1 LGAST
6 STGAHFKMT
15 EPRTDE
21 EYYDDQDY
29 YGEYYDQVPRR
40 GWSSL
45 ALAISGL
52 AGIVVGFACAA
63 CIGLALVLLLPPV
76 AGTEQPGQVV
86 QTAQEWADMFRAA
99 GLEIENQQDLADVGG
114 ELLPGVLSGVQF
126 DMPSYCDACGGKIIV
141 FQSQE
146 YVVPMADWLK
156 GLWQYVYSKGTV
168 LVQID
173 QEVPENV
180 ARQYETVLMEQ

>member
-1 LGAST
+1 
-6 STGAHFKMT
+6 MT

-21 EYYDDQDY
+21 EYYDDQY
-29 YGEYYDQVPRR
+29 YYDEYYDQTPRR

-45 ALAISGL
+45 ALVISGL
-52 AGIVVGFACAA
+52 AGIVLGFACAA
-63 CIGLALVLLLPPV
+63 CIGLALVLFLPPV
-76 AGTEQPGQVV
+76 AGSEQPTQVP
-86 QTAQEWADMFRAA
+86 QTAQEWADVFRAA

-126 DMPSYCDACGGKIIV
+126 DMPSYCEPCGGKIIV
-141 FQSQE
+141 FHSQE
-146 YVVPMADWLK
+146 YVAPMADWLK
-156 GLWQYVYSKGTV
+156 GLGQYVYSKGTV

-180 ARQYETVLMEQ
+180 AQQYEAVLMEQ

>member
-1 LGAST
+1 
-6 STGAHFKMT
+6 MT

-21 EYYDDQDY
+21 EYYDDQY
-29 YGEYYDQVPRR
+29 YYDEYYDQTPRR

-45 ALAISGL
+45 ARAISGL
-52 AGIVVGFACAA
+52 AGIVLGFACAA
-63 CIGLALVLLLPPV
+63 CIGLGLVLVLLPV
-76 AGTEQPGQVV
+76 DAGTGAGEPRQAP
-86 QTAQEWADMFRAA
+86 QTAQEWADVFKAA

-141 FQSQE
+141 FHSQE
-146 YVVPMADWLK
+146 YVAPMADWLK
-156 GLWQYVYSKGTV
+156 GLGQYVYSKGTV

-180 ARQYETVLMEQ
+180 AQQYEAVLMEQ